1 MFCLPSATPL
11 VFNIIEG
18 QPVDKLSVSHDN
30 VNSKQ
35 FGREELISKDLKYVW
50 IVDGDSNSQV
60 LRGDN
65 HMVTFLGMMLETR
78 LKVGHFSHGLIV
90 GTTHS
95 VIGWLER
102 LHILF
107 SIVEQCG
114 VICTMLPK
122 KVLLVLIGKKFAKFL
137 HSTLYCGAPRL
148 ERSNV

>member
-65 HMVTFLGMMLETR
+65 HMVTFLGMMFETR
-78 LKVGHFSHGLIV
+78 LKVR
-90 GTTHS
+90 HS
-95 VIGWLER
+95 RRSPIGSTAPSITGRQHWF
-102 LHILF
+102 HILF
-107 SIVEQCG
+107 SIGKVFLAES
-114 VICTMLPK
+114 TFSK
-122 KVLLVLIGKKFAKFL
+122 KVVLILIGK
-137 HSTLYCGAPRL
+137 
-148 ERSNV
+148 